1 MSGLTAESHVD
12 SSIQPTADE
21 LRLAYRMAVRSR
33 STEEHI
39 VRLAS
44 RGEVKFAIWGPGEEV
59 HGTATALP
67 DRNFADALNRH
78 RTGCGRC
85 TREAV

>member
-1 MSGLTAESHVD
+1 MSELTAD
-12 SSIQPTADE
+12 D
-21 LRLAYRMAVRSR
+21 LRLAYEIGVRSR

-59 HGTATALP
+59 HGTATALAISKIAKL
-67 DRNFADALNRH
+67 DQFAVVPITAP
-78 RTGCGRC
+78 
-85 TREAV
+85 APW